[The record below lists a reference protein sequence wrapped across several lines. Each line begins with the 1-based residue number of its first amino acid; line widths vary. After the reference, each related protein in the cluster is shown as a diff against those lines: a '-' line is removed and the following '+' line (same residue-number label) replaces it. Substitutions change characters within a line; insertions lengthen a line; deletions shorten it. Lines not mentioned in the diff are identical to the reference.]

1 MSPQLQK
8 NDSKSDLSTPE
19 KTQKTES
26 KIEVHLPPH
35 IPPIDNDEMRRNLMK
50 LMESNKKIEEKVDK
64 QEARRRGINPLL

>member
-1 MSPQLQK
+1 MSPQLQN